1 MKKNI
6 LFNVIRQNETVDGFL
21 DLTGY
26 ISEADKVMEYMD
38 YQKEKISREVIPLE
52 ELEKVVPQATGL
64 IMTDMHPWE
73 FLNSVNAQD
82 YIKGFVT
89 KNYGIEDKK
98 LKVDVRVINSSTI
111 KEIKLGRKEQFSIGY
126 YCDILEEA
134 GVTDDGEA
142 YDVKQ
147 IDLKLNHFSLVP
159 TGRAGEKIGVI
170 KLNSKDDNISYQKGM
185 YHKENGGE
193 EMAIKYNGKE
203 MESAE
208 LHAELLV
215 RDKELAIKTNEVD
228 SLSGEITA
236 LKATNEELTQ
246 KINGMSQTLNSEFTE
261 RINKA
266 IEVSEMT
273 GEDIKELVKLNSDD
287 LKKKVINSAFPNI
300 DLTDKSAAFIDG
312 LYQGAIAK
320 MNTADKPKV
329 TPSNVKDK
337 EVKTNGI
344 SRLEMAINNIG
355 GKN

>member
-38 YQKEKISREVIPLE
+38 YQKERISREVIPLE
-52 ELEKVVPQATGL
+52 ELEKAVPQATGL

-73 FLNSVNAQD
+73 FLNSVNAQT

-98 LKVDVRVINSSTI
+98 LKVDVRVIDNSTI

-126 YCDILEEA
+126 YCDILEES
-134 GVTDDGEA
+134 GVTDDGEF

-159 TGRAGEKIGVI
+159 TGRAGEKVGVI
-170 KLNSKDDNISYQKGM
+170 KLNSIDDNISYQKGM
-185 YHKENGGE
+185 YQKENKGGK
-193 EMAIKYNGKE
+193 MAVKYNGKE
-203 MESAE
+203 MEATE
-208 LHAELLV
+208 LHAELLI
-215 RDKELAIKTNEVD
+215 RDKELATKTNEVD

-236 LKATNEELTQ
+236 LKATNEELNQ
-246 KINGMSQTLNSEFTE
+246 KVNGMAQTLNGEFTE

-287 LKKKVINSAFPNI
+287 LKKKVINSAFQNI
-300 DLTDKSAAFIDG
+300 DLTDKSSAFIDG

-320 MNTADKPKV
+320 LNTIDKPEV

-344 SRLEMAINNIG
+344 SRLEMAVNKIG
-355 GKN
+355 GRN